1 MAARTDPRR
10 LALLLVLLAAA
21 VVFGL
26 VRWRPVFLGG
36 TGSGAAAPQVRSYT
50 VPSLGWSPTDG
61 RELPTPGAGRNL
73 FTYGPPPTPTPDR
86 RPTATPLPTRPPQ
99 PIVARPAP
107 TPGPPPPPAF
117 TLTYI
122 GWLGPDRLPVA
133 IFRDGEEVVAAARGD
148 TLKQKFIIREV
159 KATGVTVGFVGFADT
174 VKTEVPLAR

>member
-10 LALLLVLLAAA
+10 LALLLVLLAAV

-26 VRWRPVFLGG
+26 IRWRPAFFGG
-36 TGSGAAAPQVRSYT
+36 TGSGGSLPQVRSYT
-50 VPSLGWSPTDG
+50 VPALGWSRVGG

-133 IFRDGEEVVAAARGD
+133 IFRDGEEIVAAARGD

>member
-1 MAARTDPRR
+1 MAARTEPRR
-10 LALLLVLLAAA
+10 IALLLVLLAATA
-21 VVFGL
+21 VFGI
-26 VRWRPVFLGG
+26 VRWRPTFLGG
-36 TGSGAAAPQVRSYT
+36 VGADGPLPQVRDYT
-50 VPSLGWSPTDG
+50 VPSLGWSRAGG

-73 FTYGPPPTPTPDR
+73 FTFGPPPTPTPDR
-86 RPTATPLPTRPPQ
+86 RPTPTPLPTRPPG
-99 PIVARPAP
+99 PVVVRPTP
-107 TPGPPPPPAF
+107 TPGPPPPPPF

-133 IFRDGEEVVAAARGD
+133 VFRDGEEIVAAARGD